1 MPAIFSFVSELRM
14 GRWLKEPLLHFLVLG
29 ALIFLVYRG
38 VAGTG
43 PTRDQIFISKGQQEN
58 LLNTFS
64 RTWQRAPT
72 PDEFQGLLRDY
83 IRQEI
88 AYRES
93 TSMGLDQD
101 DIVIR
106 RRLRQKLELLTED
119 VASLVAP
126 TDPDLQQYLENH
138 AGDFTVEPR
147 LSLRHIY
154 FSRDRRG
161 TAAEQDARD
170 LLQRIDATSDDL
182 DPQLLGDPLPLPAE
196 MTGLRESEVSRYFG
210 KVFIDGL
217 ADLEPGQW
225 SGPVESGFGLHLVII
240 DERVPARAPA
250 LEEVREAVQREW
262 LSQRRQEAVDGL
274 YDRLAENYTIEIESL
289 LDIPATEGQ

>member
-1 MPAIFSFVSELRM
+1 M
-14 GRWLKEPLLHFLVLG
+14 GSWLKEPLLHFLVLG
-29 ALIFLVYRG
+29 ALIFLAYQNLADPGSSRE
-38 VAGTG
+38 
-43 PTRDQIFISKGQQEN
+43 QIFISKGQQAN

-93 TSMGLDQD
+93 TSMGLDQN

-106 RRLRQKLELLTED
+106 RRLRQKLELLAED

-126 TDPDLQQYLENH
+126 GDADLRQYLDDHVE
-138 AGDFTVEPR
+138 DFMVEPR
-147 LSLRHIY
+147 LSLRQIY

-161 TAAEQDARD
+161 VSARQDALD
-170 LLQRIDATSDDL
+170 LLQRMDTLADEADTE
-182 DPQLLGDPLPLPAE
+182 LLGDPLPLPAE
-196 MTGLRESEVSRYFG
+196 MTGMRESEVSRYFG
-210 KVFIDGL
+210 KVFTDGL
-217 ADLEPGQW
+217 MGLKPGQW

-240 DERVPARAPA
+240 DERVPARAPE
-250 LEEVREAVQREW
+250 LEEVRETVQREW
-262 LSQRRQEAVDGL
+262 MSERRQEAVDGL
-274 YDRLAENYTIEIESL
+274 YERLAENYTIEIESL
-289 LDIPATEGQ
+289 LDNQAVEGQ